1 MCRNEGAVY
10 AQSCRLKTARQ
21 KRRAQKADREKQL
34 IRLEKLRT
42 KLWLDKQ
49 QLPWIPLEEP
59 YQKGWK
65 RFFVL
70 REDVKR
76 SHMAD
81 FYQTLLNK
89 INTAQ
94 YSRDKTFSSRKRR
107 LRRYEYTVRTQALRE
122 ISVSEWNSPKLE
134 LTEKENLLFYRY
146 ERWCYQS
153 GFWKV
158 GYVFAEPWRF
168 VLRVRPHIITEQ
180 RMIDADLEAEF
191 QRLENYIER
200 NNLHGKIYKLTRSN
214 RGPRNWYKKKDIPSH
229 PFKNK
234 PLHVVLAEC
243 KETTIT

>member
-134 LTEKENLLFYRY
+134 LTEKEKLLFIGTSAGATKAGSGKSAT
-146 ERWCYQS
+146 CLQS
-153 GFWKV
+153 PG
-158 GYVFAEPWRF
+158 
-168 VLRVRPHIITEQ
+168 VLSCV
-180 RMIDADLEAEF
+180 
-191 QRLENYIER
+191 
-200 NNLHGKIYKLTRSN
+200 
-214 RGPRNWYKKKDIPSH
+214 
-229 PFKNK
+229 
-234 PLHVVLAEC
+234 
-243 KETTIT
+243 

>member
-1 MCRNEGAVY
+1 MCRNEGGLY

-42 KLWLDKQ
+42 KLWREKRQ
-49 QLPWIPLEEP
+49 SQWIPLEEP

-70 REDVKR
+70 REDVRR
-76 SHMAD
+76 SDTAD

-89 INTAQ
+89 INTVQ
-94 YSRDKTFSSRKRR
+94 YSRDKTFSTRKRR
-107 LRRYEYTVRTQALRE
+107 LRKYEYTVRTQALRE
-122 ISVSEWNSPKLE
+122 LSVTEWNSPKLE
-134 LTEKENLLFYRY
+134 LTEKEKLLFYRY

-153 GFWKV
+153 GRWKV

-180 RMIDADLEAEF
+180 RVIDAALEAEF
-191 QRLENYIER
+191 RRLENYIER
-200 NNLHGKIYKLTRSN
+200 NNLGGKIHKLTRS
-214 RGPRNWYKKKDIPSH
+214 RQGRWNWYNKKPIPH

-243 KETTIT
+243 KETIIT